1 MKIRLKMTNGVLNVD
16 ANVKNEFKQHV
27 LKDSAI
33 QQGLDLD
40 VIMQYVLYGAVDNS
54 LVGLQF
60 SYVAPIVVTYDAA
73 TAKFHVYEM
82 KFRDSA
88 AHGAYLTECQFN
100 GNDTLFTTR
109 DEAEAY
115 CNERNMERK
124 RAMANKAYDSAN
136 MSIKAFDNADE
147 PAEATQPAD
156 DKHQTLDDM
165 PDSYMDIVSA
175 ILDSV
180 SKMQNQQETKT
191 EKTPAKRSLADT
203 VRINHIQERLAFCE
217 ENVNR
222 LKNELKAKQIELDN
236 WLAEVKRYTAQADQI
251 LKKPTDDFR
260 NVY

>member
-16 ANVKNEFKQHV
+16 AKVKNEFKQHV

-33 QQGLDLD
+33 QQGLNLD

-54 LVGLQF
+54 LVGMQF

-73 TAKFHVYEM
+73 TAKFHVYEV
-82 KFRDSA
+82 KFRDAA
-88 AHGAYLTECQFN
+88 AHSAYLTECQFN

-109 DEAEAY
+109 EEAEAY
-115 CNERNMERK
+115 CNERNTERK
-124 RAMANKAYDSAN
+124 RAKVNEAYDLPN

-147 PAEATQPAD
+147 HADATQPAD
-156 DKHQTLDDM
+156 GKHKTLDDM

-180 SKMQNQQETKT
+180 SKMQNQRNDEP
-191 EKTPAKRSLADT
+191 EKTPMKRSLADT
-203 VRINHIQERLAFCE
+203 VRINHIQERLAYCE

-222 LKNELKAKQIELDN
+222 LKNELKVKQNELDN
-236 WLAEVKRYTAQADQI
+236 WLAEVKRYTEQADQI
-251 LKKPTDDFR
+251 LKKPTDNFR
-260 NVY
+260 NV